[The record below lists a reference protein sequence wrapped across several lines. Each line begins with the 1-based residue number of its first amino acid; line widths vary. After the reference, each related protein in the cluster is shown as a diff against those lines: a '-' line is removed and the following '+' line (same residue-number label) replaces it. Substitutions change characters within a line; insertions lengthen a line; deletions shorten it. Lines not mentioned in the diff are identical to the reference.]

1 MIANDVFK
9 FKEFNLESKQCRRTS
24 LAPRFGNP
32 PTTLL
37 VIPPPPRPAD
47 TEAETVEGAS
57 NPPAGSSHRTKGGI
71 DEEAGFGGEHE
82 EGDGEEKVETEVEPP
97 TVPQPEYFAFATN
110 NRVIG
115 LSSFPLTGDPSQ
127 VCRKCRD
134 TVFCFCFPLSL

>member
-37 VIPPPPRPAD
+37 VIPPPPGSEVAG
-47 TEAETVEGAS
+47 VEGGDGPS
-57 NPPAGSSHRTKGGI
+57 NPIAGNSQKAERRNGI
-71 DEEAGFGGEHE
+71 DDAELGEEQE
-82 EGDGEEKVETEVEPP
+82 EGDGEEKVDQDGEEGNGVAAAP

-127 VCRKCRD
+127 VQ
-134 TVFCFCFPLSL
+134 